1 MMIKYFKI
9 TILIILIFKFSNLLS
24 YESKIIVKVDNQVIT
39 NYDLKNKILTTL
51 VLTNEEINQ
60 ENINKTKPIVLKSLI
75 DLKIKENEIKKYKIN
90 ATLIEIQNN
99 LNLLA
104 NNDLESFKN
113 KFLSNNLN
121 YQIYKKDLETE
132 IKWRKLIY
140 ILYKKK
146 VIIDESEINLQLQK
160 ILNQKNKTNKE
171 YKISE
176 LMISFSDEQD
186 KQKKIQEVN
195 DEINRIGFEKV
206 LLKYNES
213 LNKSNLG
220 DLGWVNSQSLSKNI
234 LSEIKNLKI
243 NEISKPIIIGNN
255 LLFLKIKNIRHN
267 KKAFKDED
275 IKDIREQILNSK
287 ENQRFTLYSNS
298 HLSKLK
304 NLTNIE
310 YK

>member
-9 TILIILIFKFSNLLS
+9 TILIILIFKFSDLLS

-160 ILNQKNKTNKE
+160 ILNQKNKINKE

-176 LMISFSDEQD
+176 LMVSFSDEQD

-195 DEINRIGFEKV
+195 DEINRIGFKKV

-255 LLFLKIKNIRHN
+255 LLFLKIKNIRQN

>member
-140 ILYKKK
+140 ILYRKK

-255 LLFLKIKNIRHN
+255 LLFLKIKNIKHN

>member
-186 KQKKIQEVN
+186 KQKKIQVVN

-243 NEISKPIIIGNN
+243 NEITKPIIIGNN